1 MRRILFACALSLAMP
16 AFAAPPVALGTADVE
31 ALLAVPAKGARIIA
45 IWSLDC
51 AYCEQNLSAL
61 RTYQRA
67 HADVDLLFVATDPMS
82 QSAAL
87 ERRLKMAKLD
97 DVPSRAYAE
106 STPDR
111 INFLLD
117 QTWGGETPRTLVIK
131 ADGTRRA
138 ASGALDTARIAKL
151 LR

>member
-1 MRRILFACALSLAMP
+1 MRRMWFAFALFLAMP

-31 ALLAVPAKGARIIA
+31 ALLAVPAKGVRVIA

-61 RTYQRA
+61 RDYQRA
-67 HADVDLLFVATDPMS
+67 HAGVDLLFIATDPMS

-87 ERRLKMAKLD
+87 EQRLKKAKLD

-111 INFLLD
+111 INFLID
-117 QTWGGETPRTLVIK
+117 PAWGGETPRTLMIK

-138 ASGALDTARIAKL
+138 LSGALDAVRITKL